1 MSYTD
6 NVIATLK
13 KNIEQFEKTVQTEE
27 VGTVI
32 EVKDGIT
39 VSHSTWKKKLLVRL
53 FWVTTDTSKKG
64 MK

>member
-32 EVKDGIT
+32 EVKD
-39 VSHSTWKKKLLVRL
+39 
-53 FWVTTDTSKKG
+53 
-64 MK
+64 